1 MVICNRPELTA
12 TERLLEEAGVFQM
25 ESEEIGEVVHA
36 VGKRCPVVGA
46 RRVKTRAV
54 KGRDRG

>member
-1 MVICNRPELTA
+1 
-12 TERLLEEAGVFQM
+12 M
-25 ESEEIGEVVHA
+25 EWEEIGEVVHA

-46 RRVKTRAV
+46 RRVKRRAV